1 MLGTLATSIAAI
13 FMEVADRIILF
24 AAFKADVLA
33 DGVPLLV
40 LIPCPQKILVLI
52 FPLCI

>member
-1 MLGTLATSIAAI
+1 MIGYGATSITAI
-13 FMEVADRIILF
+13 FAEVADRVIFL

-33 DGVPLLV
+33 DGVPFLI
-40 LIPCPQKILVLI
+40 LIPCLLKFLVLI